1 MDRFELIKKVIKD
14 YDLPLQP
21 VSSKHVEYALNTF
34 PWIYDYDD
42 AIVCAETW
50 LKETGCSVH
59 EFDNA
64 THRITQ
70 NCIDSIQA
78 LDSYKQFNEQE
89 FIAEKPICIESI
101 PYYKGLDIYK
111 RNNNSKRFVS
121 IDLSKANLQSFIH
134 GNVIENM
141 TYEDFLKTYGHAD
154 DDDLRWY
161 IGGSKHFRQLIFGN
175 LNPKKQQLIEK
186 NLVERILEQL
196 VTKSLISPKDVYGY
210 TTDEI
215 ILNWTEN
222 VSELES
228 KFYAPIYMTCGKY
241 NIKVHIEDF
250 ILKNIEPYDF
260 WVKIDPNTL
269 EPYKLKKVPIVYYLQ
284 VLKHIYKMDNDE
296 EDLMFLYEKLPCK
309 FCTRL
314 WKDD

>member
-21 VSSKHVEYALNTF
+21 VSSKHVEYALHTF
-34 PWIYDYDD
+34 PWIYDCYD

-50 LKETGCSVH
+50 LKTGCSVQ

-70 NCIDSIQA
+70 NCIDSIKA
-78 LDSYKQFNEQE
+78 LDSYKKFNERE
-89 FIAEKPICIESI
+89 YHIEKPIPIDSI
-101 PYYKGLDIYK
+101 IYSKGLDIYK
-111 RNNNSKRFVS
+111 MSNSGKRFVS
-121 IDLSKANLQSFIH
+121 IDLARANLQSFIR
-134 GNVIENM
+134 GDVIENM
-141 TYEDFLKTYGHAD
+141 SYEDFLKKYGHVD
-154 DDDLRWY
+154 DSDLLWY
-161 IGGSKHFRQLIFGN
+161 VHNSKHLRQVIFGN
-175 LNPKKQQLIEK
+175 LNPNKQQI
-186 NLVERILEQL
+186 VERSMTERIWEQL
-196 VTKSLISPKDVYGY
+196 IMKKIISPEDIYGY

-228 KFYAPIYMTCGKY
+228 KFYAPIYMTCEKD

-250 ILKNIEPYDF
+250 ILKNIEPYAF
-260 WVKIDPNTL
+260 WVKIDPHTL

-284 VLKHIYKMDNDE
+284 VLKHIYKMNKDE

-314 WKDD
+314 WEDD